1 MAERKDCSV
10 TSACQVCRT
19 PSDLRAFHLY
29 MWHTTTNHTYLTLLI
44 LLHCKNIRISTDIL
58 WRVFLVPYT
67 LVCVNGQNNE
77 VRVHTA
83 VWAHASLFHRCRWM
97 QTYKEPVPLK
107 THHKIFVDIQIF
119 YTIYYNHYYYYYF
132 PFLFNWPSVPQL
144 PRVGRISNNINF
156 FKYLEQ

>member
-107 THHKIFVDIQIF
+107 YGKLT
-119 YTIYYNHYYYYYF
+119 T
-132 PFLFNWPSVPQL
+132 
-144 PRVGRISNNINF
+144 
-156 FKYLEQ
+156 KYLWIYRYFIQFTTITTTTTFHFCLTDLLFHSYPGSAGSPIT